1 MPLVRNSNPEVDST
15 STRMRCAF
23 SSTRAPTKAE
33 NPSVAA
39 QPAQLAARQSHR
51 RSWLHPLKMLM
62 GMLAKLNYAPK
73 RLGAKPIVKS
83 INPSLPRLRSPA
95 LMPPISLH
103 ERPDARPT
111 STAQTTVSHSSLSP
125 VRTLTQTGAA
135 HNKIRGNSVTPFTHQ
150 GPNVRLCSLKKVFV
164 RLELCTW
171 VG

>member
-83 INPSLPRLRSPA
+83 INPSLPRLRSPLSCHRFPCTRDQMLDQRQQHKPRSHILLSLPCA
-95 LMPPISLH
+95 LIH
-103 ERPDARPT
+103 RRAQPT
-111 STAQTTVSHSSLSP
+111 TKYGGTRSHHS
-125 VRTLTQTGAA
+125 RTRDRT
-135 HNKIRGNSVTPFTHQ
+135 
-150 GPNVRLCSLKKVFV
+150 
-164 RLELCTW
+164 
-171 VG
+171 